1 MRRTRCAAIRDVAS
15 FRRNSDSQQKNR
27 HISWFFCCENTS
39 PSPGKGL
46 PPEETTIRFPP
57 APAKNRSPEETTK
70 KAVNSGETVDH
81 RSTAPGDPLSDQGV
95 IGKAQKKT
103 HTSRLLVRVRIAL
116 FKLMASFTG

>member
-1 MRRTRCAAIRDVAS
+1 MRRTRCASIRGVAS

-46 PPEETTIRFPP
+46 PPEETTIRYPP

-103 HTSRLLVRVRIAL
+103 HTSRLLVRVLIAL

>member
-46 PPEETTIRFPP
+46 PPEETTIRYPP

>member
-15 FRRNSDSQQKNR
+15 FRRNSDSQQKNQLMC
-27 HISWFFCCENTS
+27 WFFCENTS
-39 PSPGKGL
+39 PAPGKGL
-46 PPEETTIRFPP
+46 SPEETTIRYPP

-81 RSTAPGDPLSDQGV
+81 RSTAPGDPLSYQGV
-95 IGKAQKKT
+95 IGKAQKNT
-103 HTSRLLVRVRIAL
+103 RTSRLLVRVRIAL

>member
-15 FRRNSDSQQKNR
+15 FRRNSDSQQKNQ

-46 PPEETTIRFPP
+46 PPEETTIRYPP
-57 APAKNRSPEETTK
+57 APAKKRSPEETTK

-103 HTSRLLVRVRIAL
+103 HTSRLLVRVRI
-116 FKLMASFTG
+116 S